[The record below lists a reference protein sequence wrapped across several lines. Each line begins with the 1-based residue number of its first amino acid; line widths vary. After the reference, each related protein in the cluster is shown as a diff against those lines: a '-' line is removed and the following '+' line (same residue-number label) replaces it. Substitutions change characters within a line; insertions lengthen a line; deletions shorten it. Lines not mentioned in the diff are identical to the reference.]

1 MAGQTE
7 KRKGLSLTVECQP
20 VNVKRMLGLEDFCFA
35 TVMVKLGWNKNHHAD
50 TSSSSLNER
59 MLLSNVKTNE
69 SIKHTGSYQETS
81 L

>member
-35 TVMVKLGWNKNHHAD
+35 TVMVKLG
-50 TSSSSLNER
+50 
-59 MLLSNVKTNE
+59 
-69 SIKHTGSYQETS
+69 
-81 L
+81 